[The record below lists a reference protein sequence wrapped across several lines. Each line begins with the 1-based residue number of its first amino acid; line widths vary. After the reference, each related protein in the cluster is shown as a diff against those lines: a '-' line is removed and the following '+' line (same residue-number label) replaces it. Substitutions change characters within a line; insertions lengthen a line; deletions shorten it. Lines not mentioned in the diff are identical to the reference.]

1 LNDLY
6 EIWYGDAKMGFV
18 TGTTVKKIKFQKS
31 KKADAA
37 ILTNHIFATVRP
49 FIDEIWHGV
58 AHISLQ
64 NLT

>member
-1 LNDLY
+1 
-6 EIWYGDAKMGFV
+6 MGFV